1 MIWCND
7 GGRETPMGAG
17 HGQQLMT
24 CRALH
29 RNMHIQRAC
38 WEQSQDP
45 ATNSVMIHSPLG
57 QNSKANLKD
66 KEEFRF
72 KNQYAGFPHFYELQ
86 TFPLDLL
93 GLSLI
98 ILNLFFHLVLAYV
111 RFRDPL
117 WKIQPWLCLWSK
129 KEKIT
134 LLHKQT
140 LRSSDLNKS
149 ENWNESEF
157 RQYLHKHHKL
167 LRTQNEKCLHNGN
180 IILPVVIRFHVS
192 WPF

>member
-1 MIWCND
+1 MMGVGRHPWEQDTANNWWPVGHYTETCTYREPAGNRGSSYQQCND
-7 GGRETPMGAG
+7 PFTTR
-17 HGQQLMT
+17 
-24 CRALH
+24 
-29 RNMHIQRAC
+29 
-38 WEQSQDP
+38 
-45 ATNSVMIHSPLG
+45 
-57 QNSKANLKD
+57 LKFQGKFEGY